1 MEMTDMKFVQNIYV
15 AGMLIAVMCTACSS
29 ESTTS
34 DVPTTYTK
42 PNIVIFQADMR
53 GSMTRSRQTIE
64 YSRWTEGDQIAVS
77 DATANSPL
85 KYKAATSSME
95 NSGGVSFVSFD
106 EGNIIYWPA
115 DKRDM
120 HYDAWYPYA
129 TSRPVSAEVP
139 ANQQD
144 VETMDLLY
152 APGESHSFVQGS
164 GNEPD
169 PQTVPL
175 TFYHQMARL
184 VINIHIMTDDTWGSV
199 TIGDG
204 TNIGRIRAI
213 THLGVTGETA
223 TETTKTQWGTLS
235 EKTTITPKQLSA
247 NNTNKTYCYECLLPP
262 QQGTNTNDLM
272 TIITKMANNN
282 DRPYHYKTA
291 YDFQAG
297 YQYTYTFELSIQGI
311 TMTTSVMPW
320 TDETPVNVNDPL
332 LM

>member
-1 MEMTDMKFVQNIYV
+1 
-15 AGMLIAVMCTACSS
+15 
-29 ESTTS
+29 
-34 DVPTTYTK
+34 
-42 PNIVIFQADMR
+42 
-53 GSMTRSRQTIE
+53 
-64 YSRWTEGDQIAVS
+64 
-77 DATANSPL
+77 
-85 KYKAATSSME
+85 
-95 NSGGVSFVSFD
+95 
-106 EGNIIYWPA
+106 
-115 DKRDM
+115 
-120 HYDAWYPYA
+120 
-129 TSRPVSAEVP
+129 
-139 ANQQD
+139 
-144 VETMDLLY
+144 
-152 APGESHSFVQGS
+152 
-164 GNEPD
+164 
-169 PQTVPL
+169 
-175 TFYHQMARL
+175 
-184 VINIHIMTDDTWGSV
+184 MTDDTWGSV